1 MSITLTD
8 LHIPEHEMRI
18 LAQAYTIND
27 AWLGDLE
34 LIAAAIDTNQ
44 PPSRIPATQPWAL
57 IAEQLL
63 SNGTMGEGITPAALR
78 NAVMMAIGR
87 AIEWRRNAGKRP
99 KIANK
104 LNALRAARV
113 INPYLE
119 SPDEDL
125 KARITA
131 TLMDR
136 DTPTL
141 ERKQIA
147 EALLLDWLGA
157 HGRFIRSADG
167 FVYYLYEETH
177 KLYDLG
183 STTWAAW
190 LHALTG
196 INPALTDYKVLLN
209 ATQSAAHN
217 QGQEHPVVK
226 LAYWDNTAKILRVT
240 RFDGVTYV
248 LNGDEIRQENNGDGP
263 IIFFDAPTWQAYEP
277 DFDAG
282 YDDFIAPLTRQ
293 TWSDTTQWAAAV
305 WILSLFFTELC
316 PTRPIAVFLGEKGSG
331 KSMTLRMILR
341 LLFGNMAELLT
352 TPDKPDDFMVSAY
365 HNHILALDNFDGF
378 QEWMRDRLAGL
389 ATGVEMQMRT
399 YYTNKDLT
407 LVKFRTWIAVT
418 ARQPD
423 TLKRDDLAD
432 RLLIFKLER
441 IKDEQRMREGHFLDA
456 IAATRNRWWGAL
468 LNLLNQIVAYLRNN
482 DLPATSSLRMA
493 DWEVFGRAVS
503 QMMGKAEE
511 WRVIVTEL
519 KKAQGEFLAED
530 VIVEAIQKWLENP
543 ANVNRRVLARDL
555 YAECEAILF
564 KGNKPDSD
572 WPRSVMSFVKRL
584 QNVSEYLKIEF
595 GMITTMER
603 HRTWYIFTGSEE
615 VRR

>member
-1 MSITLTD
+1 MPITIAD
-8 LHIPEHEMRI
+8 LHIPEHEMKA
-18 LAQAYTIND
+18 LDQAYFIND

-57 IAEQLL
+57 IAEQIL
-63 SNGTMGEGITPAALR
+63 SNVTMGDGITPAALR
-78 NAVMMAIGR
+78 NAVTMAIGR
-87 AIEWRRNAGKRP
+87 AIEWRRNADKRS
-99 KIANK
+99 KMTSK

-125 KARITA
+125 KARITT
-131 TLMDR
+131 TLVDKE
-136 DTPTL
+136 TSAL

-157 HGRFIRSADG
+157 HGRFIRSAEG
-167 FVYYLYEETH
+167 FIHYLYEKTH
-177 KLYDLG
+177 KLYDLE
-183 STTWAAW
+183 STAWDAW

-196 INPALTDYKVLLN
+196 VNPALTDYKVLLN

-217 QGQEHPVVK
+217 RGQEHSVVK
-226 LAYWDNTAKILRVT
+226 LAHWDNAAKILRVT

-248 LNGDEIRQENNGDGP
+248 LTGTEICQENNGDGP
-263 IIFFDAPTWQAYEP
+263 VIFLDSPIWQAYDP

-282 YDDFIAPLTRQ
+282 FEDFIAPFTRQ
-293 TWSDTTQWAAAV
+293 TWGSTSQWAAAV
-305 WILSLFFTELC
+305 WALSLFFTELC

-341 LLFGNMAELLT
+341 LLFGSMAELLA
-352 TPDKPDDFMVSAY
+352 TPDKPDDFLVSAY
-365 HNHILALDNFDGF
+365 HNHVLALDNFDGF

-389 ATGVEMQMRT
+389 ATGIEMQMRT
-399 YYTNKDLT
+399 LYTNKELT
-407 LVKFRTWIAVT
+407 PMKFRSWLAVT

-441 IKDEQRMREGHFLDA
+441 IKDEQRTREGYFLDA
-456 IAATRNRWWGAL
+456 IAAMRNRWWGGM

-482 DLPATSSLRMA
+482 NLPDNSPLRMA

-503 QMMGKAEE
+503 QMMGKTDE
-511 WRVIVTEL
+511 WKMIVAEL

-530 VIVEAIQKWLENP
+530 IIVEAIQKWLEIPTNI
-543 ANVNRRVLARDL
+543 NREVLARDL
-555 YAECEAILF
+555 YAECEAVLF
-564 KGNKPDSD
+564 NGNKPDSD
-572 WPRSVMSFVKRL
+572 WPRSVKSFSHRL
-584 QNVSEYLKIEF
+584 SNVAEYLKNEF
-595 GMITTMER
+595 GMKIRPDNR
-603 HRTWYIFTGSEE
+603 HGNWIQF
-615 VRR
+615 VKA